1 MTTLPTWDLFLILFF
16 VIGIAYGFILQ
27 RDKTVITMIS
37 VYVALVITQILVG
50 PLQDFFT
57 GDKTIFGQF
66 FIHANVSS
74 FTIQVVVFAAI
85 IALVSAKSNLAGK
98 ESGSMSPMEI
108 LGFSALNT
116 ALIISSILFFMPE
129 AMRNGF
135 AETSKIA
142 SILIQYHTWWI
153 LLPAAL
159 LVITGFFR
167 KNE

>member
-16 VIGIAYGFILQ
+16 IIGVAYGFILQ

-37 VYVALVITQILVG
+37 VYVALVITQIVAG
-50 PLQDFFT
+50 PIQAFFT

-74 FTIQVVVFAAI
+74 LTIQIIVFAAI
-85 IALVSAKSNLAGK
+85 IALVSAKSGLAGK
-98 ESGSMSPMEI
+98 ESGNMSPIEI
-108 LGFSALNT
+108 LGYSALNT

-142 SILIQYHTWWI
+142 SILIQYHIWWI
-153 LLPAAL
+153 IFPAAL
-159 LVITGFFR
+159 LVISGFWR
-167 KNE
+167 KSE